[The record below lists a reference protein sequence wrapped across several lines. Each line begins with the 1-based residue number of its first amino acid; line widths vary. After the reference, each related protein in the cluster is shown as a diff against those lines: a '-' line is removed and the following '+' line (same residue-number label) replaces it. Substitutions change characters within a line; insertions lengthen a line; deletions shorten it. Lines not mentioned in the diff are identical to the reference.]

1 MVEIEQ
7 QYIYTITAEKY
18 NRFNSII
25 QKMRIWKLFTFN
37 CINLKPYKMQY
48 KFPVISIDQ
57 NTIFKQAFLSLCLIF
72 DVKFSVINDALYL
85 LTGWT
90 IIFYLFVIFALNLK
104 HNWKL
109 NGCQCLA

>member
-1 MVEIEQ
+1 M
-7 QYIYTITAEKY
+7 
-18 NRFNSII
+18 
-25 QKMRIWKLFTFN
+25 FTFN

-85 LTGWT
+85 LTG
-90 IIFYLFVIFALNLK
+90 
-104 HNWKL
+104 
-109 NGCQCLA
+109 